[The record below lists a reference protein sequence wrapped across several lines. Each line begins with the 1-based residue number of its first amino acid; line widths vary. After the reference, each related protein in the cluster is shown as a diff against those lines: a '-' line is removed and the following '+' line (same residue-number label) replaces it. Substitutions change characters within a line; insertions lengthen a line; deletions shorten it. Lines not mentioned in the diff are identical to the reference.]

1 MAKGFKNRLLT
12 GAGVVVAG
20 MVVVGL
26 GVYAYLQRNVPE
38 TYTDPVEHF
47 KYGSI
52 GADSQDGGVPYALW
66 RGVPTGFGGRVAHHP
81 PAGEAPFGLVYATPR
96 PPHP

>member
-1 MAKGFKNRLLT
+1 MAC
-12 GAGVVVAG
+12 VVAG

-26 GVYAYLQRNVPE
+26 GVYAYLQRDVPE

-66 RGVPTGFGGRVAHHP
+66 RVLPTVFADRLPDHPGEGYARFGFVYETPSAHAHG
-81 PAGEAPFGLVYATPR
+81 AALSAA
-96 PPHP
+96 